1 CASAPSRNRGLY
13 GFNSW

>member
-1 CASAPSRNRGLY
+1 CASAPSRNWGLY